1 MHVAIV
7 GCGQLARMMALAGW
21 PMGHRFTFLAD
32 QGEGIDCVKG
42 LGEIVYYTPEIELE
56 GLALFQALGNPDV
69 VTVERE
75 HVNVALLNTLKPYC
89 SVYPDPDAIKYC
101 QHRGREKTFLNSLG
115 IQTAPFHLAN
125 NADELNAGV
134 KALGFPV
141 FVKTCEEGYD
151 GYGQWVL
158 KNDEDLNDLVAKADN
173 LPEVVIEGRV
183 DFDREVSLIAA
194 RDAAG
199 ECVFYP
205 LTENLHRNGILWSS
219 LAPADAPAELHTKA
233 KDIADKVLNALEY
246 VGVIAIEMF
255 QAGDELLVNEL
266 APRVHNSGHWTQGAG
281 ICSQFEN
288 HLRAICGLGL
298 GHTIN
303 SQHAGMVNLLGIEA
317 PKEIISESN
326 VQHHV
331 YNKSLRPGRKVGH
344 LNLVSDDRHTL
355 EVKLKRIREAL
366 YKD

>member
-32 QGEGIDCVKG
+32 PGESFICVEG
-42 LGEIVYYTPEIELE
+42 LGRVVELE
-56 GLALFQALGNPDV
+56 PELNGRALYEALGKPDV

-75 HVNVALLNTLKPYC
+75 HVNAARLSTLKPYC
-89 SVYPDPDAIKYC
+89 AVHPDPEAIKYC

-115 IQTAPFHLAN
+115 IQTAPFHVAN
-125 NADELNAGV
+125 NAEALFAGV

-158 KNDEDLNDLVAKADN
+158 KCDEDLNKLLAEADS
-173 LPEVVIEGRV
+173 LPEVVIEGRIE
-183 DFDREVSLIAA
+183 FERELSLIAA
-194 RDAAG
+194 RNASGD
-199 ECVFYP
+199 CVFYP
-205 LTENLHRNGILWSS
+205 MTENHHRNGILWNSI
-219 LAPADAPAELHTKA
+219 APAKAPDTLHAKA
-233 KDIADKVLNALEY
+233 KKIADKILNATEY

-255 QAGDELLVNEL
+255 HSGDDLIVNEL

-288 HLRAICGLGL
+288 HIRAICDYGLGI
-298 GHTIN
+298 TIS

-317 PKEIISESN
+317 PKAIVSESN

-344 LNLVSDDRHTL
+344 LNLVSADRAEL
-355 EVKLKRIREAL
+355 EAQLQRICNSL
-366 YKD
+366 YPG

>member
-1 MHVAIV
+1 MHIAIV

-21 PMGHRFTFLAD
+21 PMGHRFTFLASP
-32 QGEGIDCVKG
+32 GEGTDCVEG
-42 LGEIVYYTPEIELE
+42 LGDIVVHTLE
-56 GLALFQALGNPDV
+56 MEDKVLFEALGKPDV

-75 HVNVALLNTLKPYC
+75 HVNVELLATLEPHC
-89 SVYPDPDAIKYC
+89 AVSPSPAAIKYC

-125 NADELNAGV
+125 NADELSAGV

-158 KNDEDLNDLVAKADN
+158 RNDDDLDKLVAESDK

-183 DFDREVSLIAA
+183 DFCRELSLIAA
-194 RDAAG
+194 RNASG

-219 LAPADAPAELHTKA
+219 LAPADAPADLHAKA
-233 KDIADKVLNALEY
+233 KEIADKLLNAMEY
-246 VGVIAIEMF
+246 VGVVAIEMF
-255 QAGDELLVNEL
+255 QAGDELIVNEI

-281 ICSQFEN
+281 ICTQFEN
-288 HLRAICGLGL
+288 HLRAICDFGLGN
-298 GHTIN
+298 TTN
-303 SQHAGMVNLLGIEA
+303 NQHAAMVNLLGIEA
-317 PKEIISESN
+317 PKEIVSESN

-344 LNLVSDDRHTL
+344 LNLASDDRAAL
-355 EVKLKRIREAL
+355 EAQVKRIRDSL
-366 YKD
+366 YED

>member
-21 PMGHRFTFLAD
+21 PQGHRFTFLAEP
-32 QGEGIDCVKG
+32 GEGTDCVKG
-42 LGEIVYYTPEIELE
+42 LGEIVERTPEME
-56 GLALFQALGNPDV
+56 GESLYTALGNPDV

-75 HVNVALLNTLKPYC
+75 HVDVSLLSTLKPHC
-89 SVYPDPDAIKYC
+89 SVYPSPEAISYC

-125 NADELNAGV
+125 NAEELSASV
-134 KALGFPV
+134 KTLGYPV

-158 KNDEDLNDLVAKADN
+158 KTDEDLENLVAQADS

-194 RDAAG
+194 RDASGA
-199 ECVFYP
+199 CVFYP

-219 LAPADAPAELHTKA
+219 IAPADAPEELHAKA
-233 KDIADKVLNALEY
+233 KDIADKVLNALDY

-255 QAGDELLVNEL
+255 QAGDDLLVNEL

-281 ICSQFEN
+281 ISSQFEN
-288 HLRAICGLGL
+288 HIRAICGLGL

-355 EVKLKRIREAL
+355 EVKLKRIRDSL
-366 YKD
+366 YED

>member
-32 QGEGIDCVKG
+32 PGESFICVEGLGRVVELETDLQGE
-42 LGEIVYYTPEIELE
+42 
-56 GLALFQALGNPDV
+56 ALYEALGKPDV

-75 HVNVALLNTLKPYC
+75 HVNAARLETLKPHC
-89 SVYPDPDAIKYC
+89 SVFPDPEAIKYC

-125 NADELNAGV
+125 NAEELTNGV
-134 KALGFPV
+134 NALGFPV

-158 KNDEDLNDLVAKADN
+158 KSEDDLNNLVAQADS
-173 LPEVVIEGRV
+173 LPEVVIEGGV
-183 DFDREVSLIAA
+183 NFDRELSLIAA
-194 RDAAG
+194 RSASG

-219 LAPADAPAELHTKA
+219 IAPANAPAALHAKA
-233 KDIADKVLNALEY
+233 KEIADKVLNAMEY

-255 QAGDELLVNEL
+255 HAGDDLIVNEL

-281 ICSQFEN
+281 ISSQFEN
-288 HLRAICGLGL
+288 HIRAICDSGLGI
-298 GHTIN
+298 TSN
-303 SQHAGMVNLLGIEA
+303 NQHAGMVNLLGIEA
-317 PKEIISESN
+317 PKTIVSESN

-344 LNLVSDDRHTL
+344 LNLVSDDRAAL
-355 EVKLKRIREAL
+355 EAQLERIRESL

>member
-32 QGEGIDCVKG
+32 PGEGTVCVEG
-42 LGEIVYYTPEIELE
+42 LGNIVQLTTELTGETLYT
-56 GLALFQALGNPDV
+56 ALGKPDV

-75 HVNVALLNTLKPYC
+75 HVNVALLDTLESHCLVHPA
-89 SVYPDPDAIKYC
+89 PEAIKYC

-115 IQTAPFHLAN
+115 IQTAPFYIAN
-125 NADELNAGV
+125 TADELEAGV
-134 KALGFPV
+134 HALGFPV

-158 KNDEDLNDLVAKADN
+158 RTDADLNKLLEEADN
-173 LPEVVIEGRV
+173 LPEVVIEGRIN
-183 DFDREVSLIAA
+183 FDREVSLIAA
-194 RDAAG
+194 RNASG

-219 LAPADAPAELHTKA
+219 LAPAEAPEAMHVKA
-233 KDIADKVLNALEY
+233 RDIADKVLNALEY

-255 QAGDELLVNEL
+255 QSGDELVVNEL

-288 HLRAICGLGL
+288 HLRAICNFGLGIT
-298 GHTIN
+298 HN

-317 PKEIISESN
+317 PKSILSKSN

-344 LNLVSDDRHTL
+344 LNLVSDDRIAL
-355 EVKLKRIREAL
+355 EAQLEAIRQQL
-366 YKD
+366 YID

>member
-75 HVNVALLNTLKPYC
+75 HVNVPLLNTLKPYC

-125 NADELNAGV
+125 NADELKTGV

-173 LPEVVIEGRV
+173 LPEIVIEGRV

-194 RDAAG
+194 RDASG

-219 LAPADAPAELHTKA
+219 LAPADAPAELHAKA

-355 EVKLKRIREAL
+355 EVKLKRIRETL